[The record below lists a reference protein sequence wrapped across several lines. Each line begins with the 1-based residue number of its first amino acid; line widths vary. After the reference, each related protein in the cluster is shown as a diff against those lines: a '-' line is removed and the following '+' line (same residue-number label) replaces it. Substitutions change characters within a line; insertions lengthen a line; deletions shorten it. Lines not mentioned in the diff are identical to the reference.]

1 MMKLKRTYGLA
12 ALSLHYKNFDHGN
25 GGTSLRIRGLVQAI
39 GKLVFAL
46 TFLLS
51 MGSSWAGELRFSRH
65 FGDHM
70 VLQREKPVL
79 IRGFA
84 DKSAKVTVSFGGQ
97 SKGTIANEDGEW
109 SVSLEPFPTNRKGGE
124 LVAES
129 NGKKAKLDDVLV
141 GDVFLF
147 ARQTTIDLSLG
158 RDQLGKK
165 AATALPSVKVLSI
178 NTIPAVEPQKDLK
191 EEAISGWGKLN
202 KQAAG
207 KLNAA
212 AFYLAQGI
220 SKQSDVPIG
229 IIDLNMGHHFPIAW
243 LDKEALLE
251 TKTIFGEK
259 AKQVDG
265 AMEMMA
271 SALEKYEDEEGRKER
286 ETKRPDPEP
295 HPIHDPRYPA
305 AGYNGVLHP
314 LRGLALKGILLQLGN
329 DYPYRLYENLVR
341 NGKNTSRAHLGQ
353 VYKDA
358 YDIRKLCLVLE
369 PETTPRIPRQ
379 WRKIFRDENLPIGW
393 ITPPGSDLVTLG
405 RHHYEMRELQ
415 RQTAKKEPGVDLIM
429 PGTEHIPFSAQP
441 ADETLLG
448 KRCLQWVQ
456 GAVYEKEA
464 VPPTGPVFD
473 HMILDYSTAKIF
485 FKPGTAKGL
494 SAKAGALDH
503 FEVAG
508 GDLEYS
514 PAKAKIKGETI
525 LLMSDN
531 VSRIAHV
538 RYNWKIQPD
547 QGLTNASGLPA
558 FPFNTDGHE
567 YPQVIK
573 TLGEEVLPEEFFTS
587 ISKWKNE
594 GAVIVNGQLKRDYKS
609 GKALGPTGLRVSF
622 FGPNLYVNSAFV
634 GSPADGKILPGDYLY
649 GVNGELFGES
659 IYKQVAEAITHAET
673 EEGQGLISFDLLRGG
688 EKMTVELE
696 LEVLGS
702 FSPTSPYDCPKSDRI
717 IANAESFLAKYGGVV
732 PDHPTFMN
740 PDAMFLLAAGS
751 PEYQG
756 LVRRHVYNRLA
767 EWDPS
772 KPLDTTGR
780 RVPGGPWGL
789 SADALLMAEYY
800 LATGDPGVLP
810 YMKFCCDGLTAIQV
824 RGLDEKGPWPQVFSG
839 QTGGWRHNFYG
850 GAGYN
855 SIRAISVPAALGY
868 HLTKEAGVQYNFEGY
883 ERAVGWFLHNG
894 AKIGVV
900 PYGYFA
906 KPLTSGNQIDPQ
918 ALAEGRLDP
927 GNGCVSGAALLFDF
941 RGNGP
946 VARTCSLVSMYSYNN
961 TAYFH
966 GGNFWANLYT
976 PLGVRVHSKEAFQFF
991 MKGNRWYQEL
1001 HRMHDYSR
1009 EHDRGFGAGQFLAYT
1024 LPRKRLRILGAHE
1037 SVFSPNPPEALL
1049 PALAA
1054 YRDRNYADCEKLVS
1068 AEIGKGEIYELDLQK
1083 AVQLKE
1089 AAKLIQKSIAHDFAR
1104 VKSLVAEGKLYE
1116 ASLDIPQLEAVMP
1129 KDHAELVAIAS
1140 QLKDPS
1146 LQKEFSQAKRSR
1158 DAYLKTLAPQHPT
1171 QSVEEAGAEWKTL
1184 VSRKDLRSKTEDLT
1198 ATPWRMKILESISRA
1213 PEGWQDKEFDDSK
1226 WHETTMP
1233 ISWHLNHTALFRA
1246 PFEISD
1252 KNKVKALRLSQ
1263 YAFRQE
1269 EMQVFING
1277 KMVAKISASGGG
1289 SGITIPLNERA
1300 VKYLVNGQNTLA
1312 ATYKNTWR
1320 WGRYFAGQETEKSNS
1335 VYNSGVHLTL
1345 EMQEK

>member
-1 MMKLKRTYGLA
+1 MKTR
-12 ALSLHYKNFDHGN
+12 
-25 GGTSLRIRGLVQAI
+25 RIYLFVI
-39 GKLVFAL
+39 SFLL
-46 TFLLS
+46 TFGLT
-51 MGSSWAGELRFSRH
+51 WAGELRFSRH
-65 FGDHM
+65 YNHDM

-79 IRGFA
+79 IKGFA
-84 DKSAKVTVSFGGQ
+84 ENDAEVTVSFLGQ
-97 SKGTIANEDGEW
+97 TQKTKADANGEW
-109 SVSLEPFPTNRKGGE
+109 SVTLKPIPAKSKGAE

-129 NGKKAKLDDVLV
+129 KGKKAKIENVVV

-147 ARQTTIDLSLG
+147 ARQTTIDVSLG
-158 RDQLGKK
+158 KNEAGKK
-165 AATALPSVKVLSI
+165 AATALPAVRLLSI
-178 NTIPAVEPQKDLK
+178 DTIPSIYPQQDLEEGSVRSWVKLDK
-191 EEAISGWGKLN
+191 E
-202 KQAAG
+202 AAK

-220 SKQSDVPIG
+220 SKNSETPIG

-243 LDKEALLE
+243 LDKAALLE
-251 TKTIFGEK
+251 TQKIFGEK
-259 AKQVDG
+259 AKQVEEV
-265 AMEMMA
+265 MESME
-271 SALEKYEDEEGRKER
+271 SALTRFKDEEGRKER
-286 ETKRPDPEP
+286 EAKRPNPEP
-295 HPIHDPRYPA
+295 HPVEDPRYPA
-305 AGYNGVLHP
+305 AGYNAVLHP

-329 DYPYRLYENLVR
+329 NYPYRLYEDLVR
-341 NGKNTSRAHLGQ
+341 EGKITDRAHLGQ

-358 YDIRKLCLVLE
+358 YDIRKVCLYLE
-369 PETTPRIPRQ
+369 PETIPRIPRE
-379 WRKIFRDENLPIGW
+379 WRRIFGDENLPIGW

-405 RHHYEMRELQ
+405 RHHFEMRELQ
-415 RQTAKKEPGVDLIM
+415 RQTAKKEQGVDLIM
-429 PGTEHIPFSAQP
+429 PGTEHVPFSAQP
-441 ADETLLG
+441 ADEALLG
-448 KRCLQWVQ
+448 KRCRQWIL
-456 GAVYEKEA
+456 GAVYRKEDIIA
-464 VPPTGPVFD
+464 TGPVFD
-473 HMILDYSTAKIF
+473 HMTLDYSTARIF

-494 SAKAGALDH
+494 SAKPGALDH

-508 GDLEYS
+508 GDLVYS
-514 PAKAKIKGETI
+514 PATAKIDGETI
-525 LLMSDN
+525 LLKSDAVN
-531 VSRIAHV
+531 RIVHV
-538 RYNWKIQPD
+538 RYNWNTKPD

-567 YPQVIK
+567 YPEVIK

-587 ISKWKNE
+587 ISEWKNE
-594 GAVIVNGQLKRDYKS
+594 AAVIVNGRLQRDYKS
-609 GKALGPTGLRVSF
+609 GKPLGPTGLRVSF
-622 FGPNLYVNSAFV
+622 FGPNLYVNSAFL

-649 GVNGELFGES
+649 AVNGALFDES

-673 EEGQGLISFDLLRGG
+673 EEGKGIIRFDLLRSG
-688 EKMTVELE
+688 EKMTVELQ

-702 FSPTSPYDCPKSDRI
+702 FSSTSPYDCPKSDRI

-767 EWDPS
+767 EWDS
-772 KPLDTTGR
+772 SQPLDTTGR
-780 RVPGGPWGL
+780 KVQGGPWGL
-789 SADALLMAEYY
+789 SADVLLLSEYY

-810 YMKFCCDGLTAIQV
+810 YMKYCCDGLTAIQV
-824 RGLDEKGPWPQVFSG
+824 RALDEKGPWPEVFSG

-855 SIRAISVPAALGY
+855 SIRAISVPATLGY
-868 HLTKEAGVQYNFEGY
+868 HLTKEAGVQYNFQGY

-906 KPLTSGNQIDPQ
+906 QPLTSGNNIDPE

-927 GNGCVSGAALLFDF
+927 GNGCVSGAAMIFDL

-961 TAYFH
+961 TSSFH

-991 MKGNRWYQEL
+991 MKGNRWYQEI

-1009 EHDRGFGAGQFLAYT
+1009 EYDRGFGAGQYLAYT

-1037 SVFSPNPPEALL
+1037 SVFSPNPPEALA
-1049 PALAA
+1049 PALEA
-1054 YRDRNYADCEKLVS
+1054 YRDRNYAACKNLVS
-1068 AEIGKGEIYELDLQK
+1068 SVIEKGEIYELDLQK
-1083 AVQLKE
+1083 AIQLKE
-1089 AAKLIQKSIAHDFAR
+1089 AAVLIQKSIAHDFAR
-1104 VKSLVAEGKLYE
+1104 LKSLVAVGKLFE
-1116 ASLDIPQLEAVMP
+1116 ASLDLPQLQAVMP
-1129 KDHAELVAIAS
+1129 RDHEELAAIAEK
-1140 QLKDPS
+1140 LNDPS
-1146 LQKEFSQAKRSR
+1146 LKKEFSQAKRNY
-1158 DAYLKTLAPQHPT
+1158 DAYLKTLAPQHPQPT
-1171 QSVEEAGAEWKTL
+1171 EEEAGATWTTL
-1184 VSRKDLRSKTEDLT
+1184 VSHKDLKSKTEDLN
-1198 ATPWRMKILESISRA
+1198 ATPWRMKILESLSNA
-1213 PEGWQDKEFDDSK
+1213 PDGWEGKEFDDSS

-1252 KNKVKALRLSQ
+1252 KTKVKALRLSQ

-1277 KMVAKISASGGG
+1277 EMVAKS
-1289 SGITIPLNERA
+1289 
-1300 VKYLVNGQNTLA
+1300 
-1312 ATYKNTWR
+1312 
-1320 WGRYFAGQETEKSNS
+1320 
-1335 VYNSGVHLTL
+1335 VHLEAEVESPYL
-1345 EMQEK
+1345 